1 MASQSDLEVLD
12 HILEQT
18 RTILSCDPIPAGQ
31 QERAV
36 SLLDSARALTDI
48 LLQTESR
55 RVVSEKLENWG

>member
-1 MASQSDLEVLD
+1 MATQSDLEVLD

-18 RTILSCDPIPAGQ
+18 RTILSFDPIPAGQ